1 MSSFQFMFF
10 VMFFRW
16 LFLVLQAVA
25 EAKVPVMLLWVLPR
39 KGRQHFSSS
48 LGGIKVRVVILLTF
62 VSLHTIQT
70 GIPTL
75 LLFLWKKKRLFSANG
90 TLLPIWRCRD
100 TFRQQILGQGEG
112 RERSNIRYLTSAGLR
127 RREEGMT
134 WLKKTHLGMCACIQR
149 F

>member
-25 EAKVPVMLLWVLPR
+25 EAKVPVILLWVLPR

-75 LLFLWKKKRLFSANG
+75 LLFLWKKKDCF
-90 TLLPIWRCRD
+90 LLMGHSCQYGGAEIPS
-100 TFRQQILGQGEG
+100 G
-112 RERSNIRYLTSAGLR
+112 NRY
-127 RREEGMT
+127 
-134 WLKKTHLGMCACIQR
+134 
-149 F
+149 